1 MSKNITVLAERIITA
16 YNAEAYLSTFKRE
29 NNIPEGTPFNNYA
42 RNYYLFL
49 LKKTV
54 PEHLRETVDTKIQEL
69 RPELKKII
77 NNLLDEVNQK
87 VIVITEEE
95 REKVYEDDPY
105 WKQERAQ
112 RGYYD

>member
-1 MSKNITVLAERIITA
+1 MSKNIITLAERIITA

-54 PEHLRETVDTKIQEL
+54 PEHLKEAVDTKIQEL

-87 VIVITEEE
+87 VVITDEE
-95 REKVYEDDPY
+95 RDKVYQDDPY
-105 WKQERAQ
+105 WKAERI
-112 RGYYD
+112 RKGYFD